1 MMNRKDFLHLFTV
14 GGAVTASGIS
24 IMCPWQMDAPADGHA
39 EKGYK
44 AEVAIA
50 GGGMGGVAAALAC
63 LRNGLSVIMTE
74 ETDWIGGQLTQQG
87 VPPDEHQWIET
98 HGAPESYRR
107 LREGIRAYYRRHYPL
122 TKEAKA
128 REHLNPGDGAVS
140 RLCHEPRV
148 ALAVMREMLAP
159 YQSSGQLTL
168 LLEHKITGA
177 DVDGVRVR
185 VSSACNARTRTPS
198 TSAPGILCSSSS
210 VSCPLLW

>member
-1 MMNRKDFLHLFTV
+1 MMNRKDFLHLLAA

-24 IMCPWQMDAPADGHA
+24 IMRPRPMDAHPAEHA

-44 AEVAIA
+44 AEVVVA
-50 GGGMGGVAAALAC
+50 GGGLGGVAAALAC
-63 LRNGLSVIMTE
+63 LRNGLSVVMTE

-122 TKEAKA
+122 TEEARA

-177 DVDGVRVR
+177 DVDGAQVRAVQALDKIGR
-185 VSSACNARTRTPS
+185 AHV
-198 TSAPGILCSSSS
+198 
-210 VSCPLLW
+210 